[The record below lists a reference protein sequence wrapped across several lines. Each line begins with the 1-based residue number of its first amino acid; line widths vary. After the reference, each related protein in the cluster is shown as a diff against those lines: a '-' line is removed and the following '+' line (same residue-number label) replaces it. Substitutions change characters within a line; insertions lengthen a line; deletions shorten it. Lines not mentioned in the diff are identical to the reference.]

1 MTKTDKKRDKQLREL
16 LTGLCEQHC
25 KMIKGFSW
33 LTHHIDWKNP
43 QASFTLT
50 VIFEQDGEL
59 DSFISSGERAH
70 LEREIQSSLK
80 SVGLNLKNAAQ
91 QLRYDTE
98 ERCQLQHQGN
108 WAKRLS

>member
-25 KMIKGFSW
+25 KIIKGFSW

-43 QASFTLT
+43 QASVTLT
-50 VIFEQDGEL
+50 VVFDN
-59 DSFISSGERAH
+59 DTKRDAFISSGERAR
-70 LEREIQSSLK
+70 LERVIQISLK
-80 SVGLNLKNAAQ
+80 SVGLNLKNAAK

-98 ERCQLQHQGN
+98 EQCQLQHQGN
-108 WAKRLS
+108 WAKRLN